1 MSFFDDFLKNF
12 NIEDVKNELNIS
24 MIINHGVLVVGSVKV
39 KSFSEEEI
47 ILIYK
52 KREYKVIGKRL
63 KIKSMSKGEVFVEGG
78 IIGFVGSV

>member
-47 ILIYK
+47 VLIYK

-78 IIGFVGSV
+78 VIGFVGSV

>member
-47 ILIYK
+47 VLIYK